1 MRQDTSGVLLRCVDV
16 CFLSAITFS
25 STSTCGLCSEIN
37 VFISKFCLKQTHF
50 HKQES
55 LQKLVEALVSKG
67 MLSLYRN

>member
-1 MRQDTSGVLLRCVDV
+1 MRQDTFGVLLRCVDI